1 MIKYFS
7 YILFLFLGLI
17 LFFNTSNAK
26 NYKPLYGKTIVID
39 PGHGG
44 VDPGTVYNDIYEKNI
59 NLEISLELEKIL
71 KYYGANVIMLR
82 VGDYDLASPN
92 ALFRKKSDFDNRI
105 SIINNSNADLFVSIH
120 LNYLIDSKYYG
131 PQVFYQRDNI
141 KLAQTI
147 QKELNSI
154 AKSEREIKMI
164 PSDTYMYKKINI
176 EGVLIE
182 CGFLSNQYERE
193 KLLSKEY
200 QESITKS
207 IAKAIIYYF
216 T

>member
-92 ALFRKKSDFDNRI
+92 ALFR
-105 SIINNSNADLFVSIH
+105 
-120 LNYLIDSKYYG
+120 
-131 PQVFYQRDNI
+131 
-141 KLAQTI
+141 
-147 QKELNSI
+147 
-154 AKSEREIKMI
+154 
-164 PSDTYMYKKINI
+164 
-176 EGVLIE
+176 
-182 CGFLSNQYERE
+182 
-193 KLLSKEY
+193 
-200 QESITKS
+200 
-207 IAKAIIYYF
+207 
-216 T
+216 